1 MTENHMLMCLKERS
15 FIYFFDGVYKTRTTF
30 LIDTGRK
37 LNVHKTFKRRPG
49 RLM

>member
-15 FIYFFDGVYKTRTTF
+15 FIYIFFSYKTRTIF
-30 LIDTGRK
+30 PIDTGRK
-37 LNVHKTFKRRPG
+37 LKVNKAFRRRPG

>member
-15 FIYFFDGVYKTRTTF
+15 FIYFFDGVYKTRTF